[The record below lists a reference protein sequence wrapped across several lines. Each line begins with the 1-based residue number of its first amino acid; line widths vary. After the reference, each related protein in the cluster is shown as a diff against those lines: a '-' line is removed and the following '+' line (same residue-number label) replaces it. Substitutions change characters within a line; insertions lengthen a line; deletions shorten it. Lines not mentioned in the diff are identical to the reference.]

1 VRSVGAWL
9 LALALAGC
17 APITL
22 SPAPASPPPL
32 VRRAGPVA
40 VAQATHEYPAPAVR
54 QTASGGAGDPVN
66 TVVAFATAYINWTS
80 GTIAADMRTL
90 AQHSIGQ
97 ARSVAQL
104 AATQSAGDYE
114 LARAGVANQGS
125 VQAIGPVAGHADEY
139 AVVTLERTTATAST
153 AYEGLAAAWHVAV
166 ATVTQV
172 SPGRWVVSGWQP
184 EN

>member
-1 VRSVGAWL
+1 MRSAVAL
-9 LALALAGC
+9 LAALGLSGC

-22 SPAPASPPPL
+22 SPAPAAPPRL
-32 VRRAGPVA
+32 VQRAGPVA
-40 VAQATHEYPAPAVR
+40 VAQGRHKYPTPATR
-54 QTASGGAGDPVN
+54 QTAVGGTSDPVDA
-66 TVVAFATAYINWTS
+66 VVAFATAYINWTS
-80 GTIAADMRTL
+80 GTIAADMRSL

-97 ARSVAQL
+97 ARSVVQL
-104 AATQSAGDYE
+104 AAAQSAGDYE

-125 VQAIGPVAGHADEY
+125 VQAIGPVAGHPGEY

-166 ATVTQV
+166 ATVTRV
-172 SPGRWVVSGWQP
+172 SPGRWAVSGWQP